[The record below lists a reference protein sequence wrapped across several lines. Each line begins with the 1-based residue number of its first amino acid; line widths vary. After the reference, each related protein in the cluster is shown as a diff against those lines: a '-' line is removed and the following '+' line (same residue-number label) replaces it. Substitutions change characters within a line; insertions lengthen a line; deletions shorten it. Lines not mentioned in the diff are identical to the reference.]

1 LETGESYLLLTLFFF
16 GRNGN
21 RFAVIIF
28 RRRKERNTKTGKKT
42 QGKTKERA
50 TRSPGSKT
58 TSRADIAGP
67 EKTRRKKGKKND
79 NYGNRQRKQRATTTV
94 ADVHR

>member
-1 LETGESYLLLTLFFF
+1 LKTGESYLLLTFFF
-16 GRNGN
+16 ETNGR
-21 RFAVIIF
+21 RFAVIII
-28 RRRKERNTKTGKKT
+28 RRRKERNTRTGKKT